1 MKSLF
6 RISIYISLILLCMV
20 MLSSADDKNKT
31 IYLAKISGSINPSAS
46 EYISASLKKAKEAK
60 AEVFIIELDTP
71 GGLDTSMRS
80 IVKDIVSSPIPVVVY
95 VSPSGARAAS
105 AGVFITLSA
114 HIAAMAPGTNIGAAH
129 PVAVGEKMDKTVA
142 EKVANDAA
150 AYIRSLAETHNR
162 NAQWAEKA
170 VRESV
175 SITETEALR
184 LNVIDLIS
192 EDLSSLIRSIN
203 GKKVKT
209 TLGERQI
216 DTTGATIVREEMG
229 FRHRILDFI
238 SDPNVAYMLMLIGF
252 YGIFFE
258 LTNPGSIF
266 PGVIGAICL
275 ILAFYSFQ
283 TLPVN
288 YAGLLLILTGIIL
301 FLLEIKVVSYGLLTL
316 GGIASIILGSL
327 MLFDSPDP
335 LMRVSLSIII
345 PFAIVS
351 ALFFV
356 LTFRLAYKAYKRT
369 PVTGME
375 SMVGAEGTARTNIN
389 DKDGMVLVQGE
400 IWNARSEEFIPEGSN
415 IIVTGSKGM
424 VLMVKKA

>member
-1 MKSLF
+1 MLYKLHILIILII
-6 RISIYISLILLCMV
+6 ISISV
-20 MLSSADDKNKT
+20 VSSADDSKGR
-31 IYLAKISGSINPSAS
+31 IVYVVKISGTINPSAS
-46 EYISASLKKAKEAK
+46 EFVTASLKKANDLK
-60 AEVFIIELDTP
+60 AEVVIIELDTP
-71 GGLDTSMRS
+71 GGLDTSMRQ

-105 AGVFITLSA
+105 AGAFITIAA
-114 HIAAMAPGTNIGAAH
+114 HIAVMAPGTNIGAAH

-142 EKVANDAA
+142 EKAENDAA
-150 AYIRSLAETHNR
+150 AYIRSLAESHNR
-162 NAQWAEKA
+162 NADWAEKA
-170 VRESV
+170 VRQSA

-184 LNVIDLIS
+184 LKVIDLIS
-192 EDLSSLIRSIN
+192 EDIN
-203 GKKVKT
+203 TLLKAIDGKEVKT
-209 TLGERQI
+209 AVGQKKINTA
-216 DTTGATIVREEMG
+216 GATIVRNEMG
-229 FRHRILDFI
+229 VRHKILDFI

-288 YAGLLLILTGIIL
+288 YAGLLLILVGIIL
-301 FLLEIKVVSYGLLTL
+301 FLLEIKVVSYGLLTV

-351 ALFFV
+351 ALFFI

-375 SMVGAEGTARTNIN
+375 SMIGADGIAKTNIN
-389 DKDGMVLVQGE
+389 DKDGLVLVQGE
-400 IWNARSEEFIPEGSN
+400 IWSARSDEAIQEGSN
-415 IIVTGSKGM
+415 VTVIGSKGM
-424 VLMVKKA
+424 VLKVKKA